1 MAEFQTHAPLDPGRR
16 QVDFAQLNLNPERP
30 TMKART
36 HLSAPVALAALFC
49 ATAAQAEITA
59 DQVWQDWK
67 SYYAQMGQTITAGS
81 EGHEGDTLVIKDV
94 KITSTMPNATTE
106 GTVAEIRLKELGDGT
121 VELTLS
127 PEIPVTIHETP
138 AEGPVSDI
146 AMKLTQSDAKVLVS
160 GTPEAMDY
168 VFTATDIGLSMD
180 EAKVEGS
187 AAPVKMQITAHG
199 NSGTYHSELSAGRT
213 LKSEYKAD
221 SVDVA
226 LAGADPEGGG
236 TFNLTGTMNGLAGTG
251 LMVMPDGMNLEDLN
265 ASLQAGL
272 SFDGNFGFADGTYK
286 IEGTGTDGNFTADSS
301 GGAGKLTFKMS
312 KDGLAYG
319 GESSA
324 NKLALS
330 GPSMPFPVEATIAQT
345 AFNLVMPVSQS
356 DAPQPASV
364 LLKIVDFGVSDA
376 LWGMIDPTTKLPHD
390 PATLVLDL
398 SGSIKPL
405 INLFDPKS
413 AEAAVATAEGGAA
426 GMPTPFEVS
435 EAKINELHL
444 KAVGADLTG
453 TGAVTLDNTATPP
466 KPLGV
471 IDLNLTGANKLMDN
485 LVAMGLVPEEQMTGM
500 RMMMGMFTVPAG
512 DDALTSKIEFKE
524 DGGIYANGQRI
535 Q

>member
-1 MAEFQTHAPLDPGRR
+1 MYT
-16 QVDFAQLNLNPERP
+16 
-30 TMKART
+30 RT
-36 HLSAPVALAALFC
+36 QLSASAIIAALLC
-49 ATAAQAEITA
+49 ATSAQADVTA

-81 EGHEGDTLVIKDV
+81 ETREGDTLLVKDV
-94 KITSTMPNATTE
+94 KFASSMPNATTE

-127 PEIPVTIHETP
+127 PEIPVAIHQTP
-138 AEGPVSDI
+138 AEGQPSDI
-146 AMKLTQSDAKVLVS
+146 AMKLTHTDAKVLVS

-168 VFTATDIGLSMD
+168 AFTATDIGLSMD

-187 AAPVKMQITAHG
+187 AAPLKMQVTAHG
-199 NSGTYHSELSAGRT
+199 NSGVYHSTLAAGRT
-213 LKSEYKAD
+213 IKSEYNAD
-221 SVDVA
+221 SVDFA
-226 LAGADPEGGG
+226 LAGADPESGG
-236 TFNLTGTMNGLAGTG
+236 TFNLTGSMNGLAGTG
-251 LMVMPDGMNLEDLN
+251 LMVMPDGVNFDDMN
-265 ASLQAGL
+265 AALQAGL
-272 SFDGNFGFADGTYK
+272 SMDGNFAYADGTYK

-319 GESSA
+319 GDSSD

-330 GPSMPFPVEATIAQT
+330 GPSMPFPVEATVANT

-356 DAPQPASV
+356 DTAQPASFLV
-364 LLKIVDFGVSDA
+364 KIVDLAVSDT
-376 LWGMIDPTTKLPHD
+376 LWGMVDPMAKLPHD
-390 PATLVLDL
+390 PATLVVDL

-405 INLFDPKS
+405 INLFDPKA

-435 EAKINELHL
+435 EAKINELRL
-444 KAVGADLTG
+444 NAVGAELTG

-466 KPLGV
+466 KPLGA
-471 IDLNLTGANKLMDN
+471 IDLSLTGATKLMDN
-485 LVAMGLVPEEQMTGM
+485 LVAMGLVPEDQMMGM
-500 RMMMGMFTVPAG
+500 RMMMGMFAVPAG
-512 DDALTSKIEFKE
+512 EDALTSKIEFKE
-524 DGGIYANGQRI
+524 DGGIYANGQRV